1 MVEISDIKVI
11 RIFVF
16 TALLFIG
23 IFDGKSK
30 NLRGVCTYKTYSL
43 NYSRFR
49 NSIAKNTYVCPP
61 ASKIE
66 NQDSPGLVCPE
77 DISTYTDLNSCT
89 GFISGSLNAT
99 IDEAEV
105 ARLTWEMTG
114 ATEATSKQTGINQL
128 DAYEFNE
135 GATTVTYT
143 AFDRNNHS
151 ASCSFTV
158 TISDN
163 QLPTIE
169 NMPADRVVETDE
181 GECTATVFW
190 EEPAASDNCTPAGHI
205 FIESTASPGS
215 SFPVGATRVF
225 YSAADAMGN
234 ESSTLSFT
242 IAVEDREPPNLK
254 LPANLSIACGTDL
267 PPPWRSLQQVTA
279 AGGYA
284 SDNCNLNET
293 SFRLRSETPSAD
305 TCPYIITRIYEISDA
320 YGNTATAQHLIA
332 VEGEEPVES
341 DQPVLKSGMAGTTTA
356 ISNGDWNVS
365 STWDNGVPD
374 DSTDVIIPS
383 AYTVNITNNAAC
395 NDITI
400 DGTLNCKDD
409 YILQVS
415 GNWVNNGTYDGE
427 NSSGADGTLEFIGS
441 NPATINGTSTTVFRN
456 FKVNKDAL
464 GNVLEVNSD
473 IELAGDIFLTS
484 GLLQV
489 NSGANIICTHN
500 LGFTIESIAGLYING
515 GTFKTGSFSVEN
527 KGLLQVDSGT
537 LNLGNSS
544 GNGVI
549 IRSSGTFDI
558 NGGTVNVAGR
568 LEVSGGTADI
578 SGGTI
583 NFNTIGHNSS
593 SIATLD
599 LSLSSVFN
607 MSGGTIIFYN
617 PNGSGYLDVSVVNST
632 GSKNI
637 TEGNF
642 IFGTSSTITGA
653 TFRINSIA
661 AFNDLTLFDGKGLKL
676 ILNSANDLTVKNQL
690 ALNDGII
697 DASTN
702 SKTVI
707 LTNASTSSLTRT
719 SGYITGNLRRSIASS
734 GSPVYNFPVGNGS
747 NYTPLDLTF
756 NSLSSGGTITVSSSS
771 GDYLIGSSL
780 DDSKSVNSYWNLTNT
795 GVAFTSASG
804 ILGFPSGILDSGA
817 NASELRVGLYNNSSW
832 SYPAVSSTTSASVS
846 FTGVTAISNA
856 VFALAE
862 CTPPTITLGTNPTIC
877 AGTTN
882 ADLTY
887 SATTGSPDEYRV
899 DYDDAANSAGFSDVD
914 STSLPSSSPISLY
927 NIPGSAVAGTY
938 SATLYVRNAIECE
951 SIGYDF
957 SIILDPIS
965 VGGTIAGGTTVCSGS
980 NSTTLT
986 LSGYTGT
993 IQKWQYSTDGT
1004 SWTDISN
1011 TSGTYTV
1018 TNLAQTTSYRAVV
1031 KSGVCDEVY
1040 SSESII
1046 IVDNEKPDPHC
1057 KDIVTVYL
1065 DAGNK
1070 ASIATSGIDNG
1081 STDNC
1086 GIAGLSLS
1094 QTDFDCSHLGDNIV
1108 TLTVTDTNGNDSTC
1122 TATVSV
1128 FDTISPAFTVPG
1140 PVTIN
1145 AGAACN
1151 PDVSPSKTGNVTVK
1165 SDNCSASA
1173 DLNVNYL
1180 DKDTIPGNCPGN
1192 YSFTRTW
1199 TVTDQAGNYLEQ
1211 DQIITIRDITKPVL
1225 TLPPTASV
1233 QCGSPT
1239 DTTVTGRA
1247 TATDNCSGTADI
1259 EITYTDSIPSGHSAC
1274 SYSVY
1279 RKWTATDACRNF
1291 STATQTINVSDNTK
1305 PVILSVKDTT
1315 IQCPEYIPAPD
1326 STMIEVS
1333 DNCGNVTI
1341 TLFDEISNGL
1351 EGGGAGYCPESLT
1364 RTWRIA
1370 DECGNFR
1377 DTIQMIYILEPCDC
1391 EECATEL
1398 SHYWVDM
1405 MGNSD
1410 STKTFNGVERL
1421 DRCCDYDKKDDCVSF
1436 SIRLDDDAVGVEISI
1451 EGATPTSQ
1459 DWRMD
1464 CDIVPME
1471 DGIVCVPGGEFHLFT
1486 YCKPGDNLNS
1496 YTFRSLSGVI
1506 VESEIETRVSCNTNI
1521 EVSGVYSNPV
1531 WNSISPGAEGTYN
1544 HYLYAPDSDIPESG
1558 VNVTNPVFI
1567 ADTDAP
1573 GYIQYRICGQ
1583 TGEPSPCTDELGRDC
1598 DIVTVFVK
1606 DSIGIDLNINPDMI
1620 CGDAP
1625 TTITPTIS
1633 PAGTYTLEWYS
1644 GYNASGSLLSSAEF
1658 FTPAEEGTYSVVVTD
1673 IQEGIPC
1680 SSATFNFDITYDLT
1694 GPTVQEPPAP
1704 IEIQCNDANAVS
1716 DIQDWLNSATATYT
1730 DADGTVVEFVPDN
1743 NFDSGNLNMAC
1754 NDTLFVDFTAF
1765 DQCSN
1770 DSTRTSYIII
1780 IDTIPPVITYCPPE
1794 TDNIA
1799 DHDSCSISTFDVG
1812 IPVYSDDCDT
1822 PVLTWKKSGATTGTG
1837 SGQASG
1843 PFNVGVTTITYY
1855 ATDLCGNVDSC
1866 KQEITILDEQPPDI
1880 LVCPDNVTF
1889 PATPDNCELIVTEI
1903 DSLEHTDNC
1912 SGGSS
1917 TVTWK
1922 KTGATTDTG
1931 SGNVNNTSFVA
1942 GVTTVT
1948 YYVEDAYG
1956 NKDSC
1961 SFTVTVKDVTPPEIT
1976 ITECVN
1982 VEETA
1987 SADSC
1992 SKTLINFTDPG
2003 YSDSCWPK
2011 DSLTLSWKMTGA
2023 TEGSGEGSVAGQT
2036 FNIGVTTVTYIVA
2049 DPDKNKDSCQ
2059 FDVTIIHLN
2068 IPTTSYTCPTSP
2080 IMQDVDI
2087 NSCDA
2092 AIALAAPV
2100 INDPCNEIDSV
2111 WNNSPYRTD
2120 AFDASGTYP
2129 VGTTTF
2135 NWYITDISGNI
2146 DSCTVEVIVTDTIPP
2161 VIAALND
2168 VTECPEFV
2176 LPDGNTRLD
2185 IDSLLISDNCDTECD
2200 FDDYTIRW
2208 RIDFA
2213 DGSSLPSGSGTYN
2226 TGQLSNYGADIPFPS
2241 DSTNFTSLVH
2251 TITYWI
2257 EDCSGNVSAAQ
2268 TRTVTVY
2275 PPPVAVIPAD
2285 TISYC
2290 YADTVPAIPLTGYPA
2305 GDVVFDISG
2314 GTSLGINDQ
2323 TGVTEIP
2330 SFWATQTGTAVITIT
2345 PRANGCTGTPV
2356 TFIFEVVT
2364 PVTVSVSPVFQTI
2377 CSGGTT
2383 NIHLTSSTTGATF
2396 SYSVS
2401 SVTPEGSITGASDGT
2416 GDLISQTL
2424 VNTTAAVAT
2433 VVYTITAV
2441 ANGCTSAGTSQA
2453 TVTINPAPELII
2465 TDPDTICEPSVID
2478 LTDAAVTAGSSS
2490 GLTFTYWTDTTA
2502 TTTLANPSAVAASGT
2517 YYIKATS
2524 AAGCF
2529 AVLPVQVVINPLPE
2543 LTSPLNPEGICSN
2556 TPFFYNHTS
2565 SVPGTEF
2572 YWVREVIPGISNPR
2586 EEGIGYPDET
2596 LVNETSAPITVTYYY
2611 TLTANGCTNTQEVKV
2626 VVTQSPMLTNP
2637 LPPPGIC
2644 SGQVFSFTPESNINP
2659 GTTFTWT
2666 RNADVYGNTS
2676 AASGT
2681 GNPNEVL
2688 YNNTE
2693 NPITVT
2699 YYYTL
2704 SSNNCT
2710 NPEVFQV
2717 NVTVTPSPDVTVSA
2731 TYYEICPGE
2740 SIDLFSDAN
2749 ITSGLPT
2756 ILLTEDFSGT
2766 ASGWTRTPTTGNTTW
2781 TLRSD
2786 GYTYNYWWDSET
2798 FHSNDDSQFYL
2809 SNHYG
2814 TTSDITTYLTSSSIS
2829 TVGYTSVSLSFWH
2842 HYQRGNN
2849 NEVAIVEYSTNGT
2862 TWQQLP
2868 NANYTSSQGFPDD
2881 FVNVN
2886 LTLPV
2891 GIETLRIRFRYR
2903 TYPGWWGSGTHYWW
2917 AIDNVSITGEPQS
2930 QAEILWTSNP
2940 SGFTSSEAN
2949 PTNVNPGVT
2958 TTYTATYTDPDTNC
2972 PGSASVTV
2980 VVRDLPDAA
2989 ISADYCTNP
2998 GHIILTASGGVSY
3011 LWTTGDTTQTIT
3023 VDIAD
3028 NYGVTVTDAHGCTA
3042 TAYLGVSNELIDNG
3056 DFENGNTGFNTDYQ
3070 YDANQLSSGGIPPA
3084 TGGEGLY
3091 SVGTDGQD
3099 YHSNFWGHDHTSGSG
3114 NFMIVNGLG
3123 SDYVVWEYNSPI
3135 PIEPGVTYYFSAW
3148 AISLNADG
3156 NDAELR
3162 FEITYDGTTEQIGSV
3177 AHIQPGQTNNNN
3189 PWLESGRFYGNWTY
3203 NGTIPSTATV
3213 RIINLREEYGGNDF
3227 GLDDISFGT
3236 LDPLPA
3242 EIEAI
3247 AIDNNPVCEGDSI
3260 KLSINI
3266 TNGKE
3271 PFTYSWT
3278 GPSGFTS
3285 DKKEPSIPDATPD
3298 NSGDYIATVTDGYGC
3313 GPVSATITV
3322 TVNPAATVNA
3332 GEDQETCASEPEV
3345 QLHGSYG
3352 GSATSA
3358 TWSGGTGTFSSITDT
3373 TAVYTLSAADTAAGI
3388 VTLVLTTDN
3397 PAGICG
3403 EAADTMNIV
3412 IHPAVI
3418 AVVDTFAAPSCPG
3431 YSDGYITVHGTHGT
3445 GPYIYSWNSSPGQT
3459 SATAGALT
3467 AGTYTVT
3474 VIDVKGCWDTVS
3486 VTLNDPPLLEI
3497 NDTVQI
3503 TEPTCYN
3510 GSDGTAT
3517 VTVISGDNPTF
3528 VWSTGDTTATVTG
3541 LSAGSYTVTVYA
3553 DNWCS
3558 STTLPVAI
3566 NQPDPPSV
3574 TCPGD
3579 ITVQTE
3585 YGEDYASNVALSSPD
3600 YQNDCPLVDQVWVL
3614 TGSSS
3619 DSSAQAGINILTEHD
3634 FNIGITTV
3642 TYTFVDEA
3650 GNADTCFFLV
3660 TVESAPIIDC
3670 PEDTIVYASNGEC
3683 TASFD
3688 PGIPDLIQGG
3698 APVDWTWEMTGA
3710 TTGSGGTEDSDR
3722 LPDPIGNTEFNLGTT
3737 TITWVATNKSGSD
3750 TCFHKVTVLDT
3761 IPPVIHQPDS
3771 LEDCMESIY
3780 SATYDP
3786 AEDDLLSPDRPD
3798 YLLFGA
3804 GDTTLDLSPSDYS
3817 DNCDLTACPDSITW
3831 RIDFSE
3837 VTDQHGNTIAA
3848 PFIEGSGQISDYG
3861 ADIQFPGDGTYESD
3875 IVHTITYYVTDC
3887 SGNTSVAATR
3897 KVIVSP
3903 RPKIVKMN

>member
-105 ARLTWEMTG
+105 VRLTWEMTG

-151 ASCSFTV
+151 VSCSFTV

-267 PPPWRSLQQVTA
+267 PPPWRTLQQLTSN
-279 AGGYA
+279 GGYA

-332 VEGEEPVES
+332 VEGEVP
-341 DQPVLKSGMAGTTTA
+341 PLKSGQETEEVTISLNSVNNVTCNEGNDGSITINVTSTNPPYSVSWSGAGSGNVSNLSDPTYT
-356 ISNGDWNVS
+356 ISNLSAGSYTIEAIDQDNNPSPPLNNVTITEPNALS
-365 STWDNGVPD
+365 ASAT
-374 DSTDVIIPS
+374 STDV
-383 AYTVNITNNAAC
+383 TC
-395 NDITI
+395 N
-400 DGTLNCKDD
+400 
-409 YILQVS
+409 
-415 GNWVNNGTYDGE
+415 
-427 NSSGADGTLEFIGS
+427 
-441 NPATINGTSTTVFRN
+441 
-456 FKVNKDAL
+456 
-464 GNVLEVNSD
+464 
-473 IELAGDIFLTS
+473 
-484 GLLQV
+484 
-489 NSGANIICTHN
+489 GAN
-500 LGFTIESIAGLYING
+500 
-515 GTFKTGSFSVEN
+515 
-527 KGLLQVDSGT
+527 D
-537 LNLGNSS
+537 
-544 GNGVI
+544 
-549 IRSSGTFDI
+549 
-558 NGGTVNVAGR
+558 
-568 LEVSGGTADI
+568 
-578 SGGTI
+578 
-583 NFNTIGHNSS
+583 
-593 SIATLD
+593 
-599 LSLSSVFN
+599 
-607 MSGGTIIFYN
+607 
-617 PNGSGYLDVSVVNST
+617 
-632 GSKNI
+632 
-637 TEGNF
+637 
-642 IFGTSSTITGA
+642 
-653 TFRINSIA
+653 
-661 AFNDLTLFDGKGLKL
+661 
-676 ILNSANDLTVKNQL
+676 
-690 ALNDGII
+690 
-697 DASTN
+697 
-702 SKTVI
+702 
-707 LTNASTSSLTRT
+707 
-719 SGYITGNLRRSIASS
+719 
-734 GSPVYNFPVGNGS
+734 
-747 NYTPLDLTF
+747 
-756 NSLSSGGTITVSSSS
+756 GTITVSSPAGGYGTYEYSLNSATWQSS
-771 GDYLIGSSL
+771 GTFTELTPDSYTVYIRDADHPGCENVLGTEAITEPAALTITSQPVDITDCEGHIVTFDVEVNNSVEQVNYVWQRKLPLESSFTDVPVHDNFSYPEDGKLRIENVGNFNTPDGTMFRVVISDNCDSLTSDEVTLNVNEITGIINSTSPDNATVIDLCAGENFSLTVTTSGETPRFYQWKKYVGPDNWTDVSDNSVISGSQS
-780 DDSKSVNSYWNLTNT
+780 SVLTFDGIT
-795 GVAFTSASG
+795 GNESG
-804 ILGFPSGILDSGA
+804 RYKVTVTFPSSGA
-817 NASELRVGLYNNSSW
+817 DCNV
-832 SYPAVSSTTSASVS
+832 TS
-846 FTGVTAISNA
+846 
-856 VFALAE
+856 
-862 CTPPTITLGTNPTIC
+862 
-877 AGTTN
+877 
-882 ADLTY
+882 
-887 SATTGSPDEYRV
+887 
-899 DYDDAANSAGFSDVD
+899 D
-914 STSLPSSSPISLY
+914 S
-927 NIPGSAVAGTY
+927 
-938 SATLYVRNAIECE
+938 RDRE
-951 SIGYDF
+951 
-957 SIILDPIS
+957 
-965 VGGTIAGGTTVCSGS
+965 
-980 NSTTLT
+980 
-986 LSGYTGT
+986 
-993 IQKWQYSTDGT
+993 
-1004 SWTDISN
+1004 
-1011 TSGTYTV
+1011 
-1018 TNLAQTTSYRAVV
+1018 
-1031 KSGVCDEVY
+1031 
-1040 SSESII
+1040 I

-1057 KDIVTVYL
+1057 KDVTVYL
-1065 DAGNK
+1065 GAGNK
-1070 ASIATSGIDNG
+1070 ASIATSDIDYG

-1128 FDTISPAFTVPG
+1128 LDTISPAFTVPG

-1165 SDNCSASA
+1165 SDNCSAFA
-1173 DLNVNYL
+1173 GLNVNYL

-1199 TVTDQAGNYLEQ
+1199 TVTDQAGNYSEQ

-1279 RKWTATDACRNF
+1279 RKWTATDACGNT
-1291 STATQTINVSDNTK
+1291 STATQEIRVSDTEAPEISLPADYHVATPDFVPIVDTSIASATDNCDTNPKIEFIDEKFTGLEDK
-1305 PVILSVKDTT
+1305 PGFCPTSVTR
-1315 IQCPEYIPAPD
+1315 YFRA
-1326 STMIEVS
+1326 S
-1333 DNCGNVTI
+1333 DNCGNTSVDSLTI
-1341 TLFDEISNGL
+1341 YVDDVSDCAKCQDNVPFYVVDLSDNPTASDTVYNVNRKNAGYCCTEGNDECASFNILLSPDAIGLEITVAQGAAPNPQDWDVDCEDVEISN
-1351 EGGGAGYCPESLT
+1351 
-1364 RTWRIA
+1364 
-1370 DECGNFR
+1370 D
-1377 DTIQMIYILEPCDC
+1377 YI
-1391 EECATEL
+1391 
-1398 SHYWVDM
+1398 
-1405 MGNSD
+1405 
-1410 STKTFNGVERL
+1410 
-1421 DRCCDYDKKDDCVSF
+1421 
-1436 SIRLDDDAVGVEISI
+1436 
-1451 EGATPTSQ
+1451 
-1459 DWRMD
+1459 
-1464 CDIVPME
+1464 
-1471 DGIVCVPGGEFHLFT
+1471 CVPNDETFHLFT
-1486 YCKPGDNLNS
+1486 YCKPGGNENDFIFTSVTGATTPNN
-1496 YTFRSLSGVI
+1496 G
-1506 VESEIETRVSCNTNI
+1506 EITTRVSCNQQLS
-1521 EVSGVYSNPV
+1521 VSGVTAPV
-1531 WNSISPGAEGTYN
+1531 WNSVYPGNSGDYN
-1544 HYLYAPDSDIPESG
+1544 SYLDLTDPY
-1558 VNVTNPVFI
+1558 NPVFT
-1567 ADTDAP
+1567 ALAGAP
-1573 GYIQYRICGQ
+1573 GEIRYEVCG
-1583 TGEPSPCTDELGRDC
+1583 TLPESTCGATSDC

-1658 FTPAEEGTYSVVVTD
+1658 FTPAEEGPYSVVVTD

-1889 PATPDNCELIVTEI
+1889 PATPENCELIVTEI

-1922 KTGATTDTG
+1922 KTGATMDTG
-1931 SGNVNNTSFVA
+1931 SGNVNNTSFVT

-1956 NKDSC
+1956 
-1961 SFTVTVKDVTPPEIT
+1961 
-1976 ITECVN
+1976 
-1982 VEETA
+1982 
-1987 SADSC
+1987 
-1992 SKTLINFTDPG
+1992 
-2003 YSDSCWPK
+2003 
-2011 DSLTLSWKMTGA
+2011 
-2023 TEGSGEGSVAGQT
+2023 
-2036 FNIGVTTVTYIVA
+2036 
-2049 DPDKNKDSCQ
+2049 NKDSCQ

-2111 WNNSPYRTD
+2111 WNNSPYRTN

-2275 PPPVAVIPAD
+2275 PPPVALAPAD

-2433 VVYTITAV
+2433 VVYTITAE

-2453 TVTINPAPELII
+2453 TVTINPTPELII

-2543 LTSPLNPEGICSN
+2543 LTSPLNPEGICSGTAFSYIPESTVDN
-2556 TPFFYNHTS
+2556 TIFTWKRDGIPGGSGAAEDTDQIEDDLLYLAVDEVNTVFITYTIILEVAGCIDSQNVVVPVSPLPQLFYSDLPASICSGEPFNFDPTS
-2565 SVPGTEF
+2565 NPGTIIS
-2572 YWVREVIPGISNPR
+2572 WKRDAVAGISNLAVPFTS
-2586 EEGIGYPDET
+2586 GAINET
-2596 LVNETSAPITVTYYY
+2596 LINTTSASIPVTY
-2611 TLTANGCTNTQEVKV
+2611 LFKLNLNGCETEVPIVISV
-2626 VVTQSPMLTNP
+2626 VP
-2637 LPPPGIC
+2637 
-2644 SGQVFSFTPESNINP
+2644 
-2659 GTTFTWT
+2659 
-2666 RNADVYGNTS
+2666 A
-2676 AASGT
+2676 
-2681 GNPNEVL
+2681 
-2688 YNNTE
+2688 
-2693 NPITVT
+2693 
-2699 YYYTL
+2699 
-2704 SSNNCT
+2704 
-2710 NPEVFQV
+2710 PEV
-2717 NVTVTPSPDVTVSA
+2717 SA
-2731 TYYEICPGE
+2731 WAVRQEICPGE
-2740 SIDLFSDAN
+2740 LFDLFSSSPILTPE
-2749 ITSGLPT
+2749 ITLLSEGFNSSSNNWQT
-2756 ILLTEDFSGT
+2756 INNSTGGFS
-2766 ASGWTRTPTTGNTTW
+2766 STRTSTAW
-2781 TLRSD
+2781 TLHPS
-2786 GYTYNYWWDSET
+2786 GYRESWGEPRIYSTYT
-2798 FHSNDDSQFYL
+2798 SQFYL
-2809 SNHYG
+2809 SSSYSHWG
-2814 TTSDITTYLTSSSIS
+2814 TTNTILQSPAIPIAD
-2829 TVGYTSVSLSFWH
+2829 YT
-2842 HYQRGNN
+2842 
-2849 NEVAIVEYSTNGT
+2849 
-2862 TWQQLP
+2862 
-2868 NANYTSSQGFPDD
+2868 
-2881 FVNVN
+2881 N
-2886 LTLPV
+2886 LTLDFYHYYNYYGNESATV
-2891 GIETLRIRFRYR
+2891 EVSTDGINWSAVATYTSDQGTASNFAHPSIDLSAYAGNTNLYIRFRYNA
-2903 TYPGWWGSGTHYWW
+2903 TDDYYW
-2917 AIDNVSITGEPQS
+2917 AIDNVTLKGSAAPTIE
-2930 QAEILWTSNP
+2930 WTSNP
-2940 SGFTSSEAN
+2940 AGFTSNLAE
-2949 PTNVNPGVT
+2949 PTGVSQAQN
-2958 TTYTATYTDPDTNC
+2958 TTYTVKYTFPETLGFEC
-2972 PGSASVTV
+2972 SGSASVTV
-2980 VVRDLPDAA
+2980 TVRETPNVE
-2989 ISADYCTNP
+2989 ITADYCTDP
-2998 GHIILTASGGVSY
+2998 GYIILTATGGFDSY
-3011 LWTTGDTTQTIT
+3011 LWTTGETTQTIT

-3056 DFENGNTGFNTDYQ
+3056 DFENGNTGFNTEYQ
-3070 YDANQLSSGGIPPA
+3070 YNANQLSSGGIPPA

-3135 PIEPGVTYYFSAW
+3135 PIEPGITYYFSAW

-3177 AHIQPGQTNNNN
+3177 AYIQPGQTNNNN

-3388 VTLVLTTDN
+3388 VTLVLTTDD
-3397 PAGICG
+3397 PGGICDL
-3403 EAADTMNIV
+3403 AADTMNI
-3412 IHPAVI
+3412 IILPAV
-3418 AVVDTFAAPSCPG
+3418 TAAIDAAINPLCYGNSN
-3431 YSDGYITVHGTHGT
+3431 GYITAYATGGT
-3445 GPYIYSWNSSPGQT
+3445 GPYSYEWSTNPVQT
-3459 SATAGALT
+3459 TPTAYNLA

-3474 VIDVKGCWDTVS
+3474 VTDVNGCSDTVS
-3486 VTLNDPPLLEI
+3486 ATLTDPPELVIDENVL
-3497 NDTVQI
+3497 I
-3503 TEPTCYN
+3503 TDATCYN
-3510 GSDGTAT
+3510 GIDGEAT
-3517 VTVISGDNPTF
+3517 VVVLSGDSATF
-3528 VWSTGDTTATVTG
+3528 LWSTGDTTATVTG
-3541 LSAGSYTVTVYA
+3541 LAAGSYTVTITEI
-3553 DNWCS
+3553 NGCS
-3558 STTLPVAI
+3558 AITLPVAI
-3566 NQPDPPSV
+3566 NQPGLPTVD
-3574 TCPGD
+3574 CPEN
-3579 ITVQTE
+3579 ITIQAD
-3585 YGEDYASNVALSSPD
+3585 YGENYASNVNVPAPG
-3600 YQNDCPLVDQVWVL
+3600 YFNDCPLTDQVWVL
-3614 TGSSS
+3614 SGATI
-3619 DSSAQAGINILTEHD
+3619 DSSASTGIDTLEIHD
-3634 FNIGITTV
+3634 FNVGV
-3642 TYTFVDEA
+3642 TIVAYNFYDAA
-3650 GNADTCFFLV
+3650 GNESTCSFTI
-3660 TVESAPIIDC
+3660 TVESKPVIEC
-3670 PEDTIVYASNGEC
+3670 PNDTIVYSVADSCNV
-3683 TASFD
+3683 AFD

-3698 APVDWTWEMTGA
+3698 APVDWTWKMTGA